1 MKHEPTLHLLFNH
14 TLTPSQEADAFES
27 LAIGNITYFPDE
39 LLGIWKSIPPQ
50 EQHIKKMLSSIYAY
64 LKQSCQKG
72 DYILIQGDAGATYL
86 LVQEAFTLGLI
97 PVYATTKRI
106 SVEKM
111 IDAKQVKT
119 SVFEHSIFRKYGA

>member
-14 TLTPSQEADAFES
+14 TLTPKQETDAFES

-39 LLGIWKSIPPQ
+39 LLGIWKSIPPE
-50 EQHIKKMLSSIYAY
+50 EQHIKKMLSSIYVY